1 MKKVITCVGGLA
13 LSCAMASMAFA
24 GAVVNKTNWSA
35 EYIRTLNRN
44 AATDYAD
51 IAAFNPAGT
60 VKMTDGFTINGSVQY
75 LDKDY
80 RNHVNGVEYKSDKSS
95 TFPGVFAV
103 YKKDKWT
110 MFGSFT
116 FVGGGGE
123 VDWKDGDATTVLLGT
138 GITLQADRQVD
149 GLVQLGGGD
158 PAPLGTYFGTLSHQ
172 DIWAK
177 SYDLGYA
184 LGGAY
189 AFNDIFS
196 VSAAVRYV
204 DGTIEAKGSV
214 TSSPTPTGSQIPGVT
229 DVTKDVNFKQDAD
242 GWGAVFGVN
251 IAPNERL
258 NIGARFET
266 KTDLEFDTDIK
277 KGEDVLKQALGIED
291 GGKYNE
297 DLAPSLGVG
306 VSYWLT
312 EKLRAETNLTLYFN
326 GDADWEGKED
336 NVDTGYDVGIALEY
350 VFNDKIKASIG
361 YMHTE
366 TGIDPEDMKPENP
379 ELDANTFVGG
389 LAYAFNQKFHMNLGV
404 GYSAYV
410 DDDFVNKTIPGV
422 DVKVE
427 YEKDIIFL
435 AFGLEYRFM

>member
-1 MKKVITCVGGLA
+1 
-13 LSCAMASMAFA
+13 MASMAFA